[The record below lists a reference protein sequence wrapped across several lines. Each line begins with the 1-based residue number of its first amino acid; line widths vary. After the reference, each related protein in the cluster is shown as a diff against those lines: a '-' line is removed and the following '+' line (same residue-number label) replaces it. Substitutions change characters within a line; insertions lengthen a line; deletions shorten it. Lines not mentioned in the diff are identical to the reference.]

1 MSGLGGA
8 CARVFACMCTCVC
21 VLVCVCACV
30 CVCLCVHACLSIG
43 IKKAVLSVAMEC
55 HEDLC

>member
-1 MSGLGGA
+1 MY
-8 CARVFACMCTCVC
+8 VYM
-21 VLVCVCACV
+21 CVCACVCVRV